1 MDLSRPYSVLLSGA
15 DGEILRVLAGSTKS
29 FTGREL
35 AGVADRPY
43 TTTRIALRRLADHGL
58 VLESSAGRAS
68 LWTLNREHL
77 AAGAAIELVSLR
89 SRLLARLRE
98 ELGSWDPPAV
108 HASMFGS
115 AARGNGGTASDI
127 DLLVVRSSAVG
138 PDRDDWSAQ
147 VVSLSGAVYRWTGNQ
162 ASIIEVSDGELEQLA
177 RKQARLIADVG
188 ADAITLTGPDLA
200 KLVRW

>member
-15 DGEILRVLAGSTKS
+15 EGEILRVLAGSTRS

-35 AGVADRPY
+35 AGVARRPY

-77 AAGAAIELVSLR
+77 AADAAIELVSLR
-89 SRLLARLRE
+89 SRLLARMRE
-98 ELGSWDPPAV
+98 ALGSWDPPPV

-115 AARGNGGTASDI
+115 AARGDGGTESDI
-127 DLLVVRSSAVG
+127 DLLVVRPNAVE
-138 PDRDDWSAQ
+138 PDEDDWSDQ
-147 VVSLSGAVYRWTGNQ
+147 VVSLSEAVYRWTGNQ
-162 ASIIEVSDGELEQLA
+162 ASVIEVSDAELAQLA
-177 RKQARLIADVG
+177 RKQARWIDDVR
-188 ADAITLTGPDLA
+188 ADAITVAGPDLT